1 MARPDE
7 DSFLAALRAAVRLR
21 DCLALALVPAIA
33 VVVFSLPVARRRSLA
48 FAYRDPSLLT
58 AYTAQFVH
66 FDAAHLAANVLG
78 YVLVAGFGYV
88 LAALS
93 GYRRL
98 FGVTAATYLVAFPP
112 ALSWLNLALPRNAIS
127 YGLSGVNM
135 AFVGLLALVLVAYG
149 SRLDDRIRVRYAPG
163 LFFAVVA
170 LIALIVPRAGT
181 VTGIGAASVVVAA
194 GYVLSARRSWPDQS
208 RSGRHPRLDRAG
220 WRDAGVLGV
229 VTLFGYQYIGFE
241 SLAGDSGIVNV
252 YVHLLGFCL
261 GFIVP
266 YTALALGVLGADR
279 AFLSD

>member
-1 MARPDE
+1 MGRPDD
-7 DSFLAALRAAVRLR
+7 DSFLAALRDAVRLR

-33 VVVFSLPVARRRSLA
+33 VAAFTLPVARRESLA

-66 FDAAHLAANVLG
+66 FDAAHLAANALG
-78 YVLVAGFGYV
+78 YVLVAGLGYV

-98 FGVTAATYLVAFPP
+98 FGVAASTYLLAFPP
-112 ALSWLNLALPRNAIS
+112 ALSWLNLALPRNAVG
-127 YGLSGVNM
+127 YGLSGLNM

-149 SRLDDRIRVRYAPG
+149 GRLDDRISVRYAPG

-181 VTGIGAASVVVAA
+181 VTGIGAASVFVAA
-194 GYVLSARRSWPDQS
+194 GYVVSARRSWPE
-208 RSGRHPRLDRAG
+208 RPGTGRRRLDRAG
-220 WRDAGVLGV
+220 WLDAGILGT
-229 VTLFGYQYIGFE
+229 VTLFGYQFVGFG
-241 SLAGDSGIVNV
+241 SLATGSGIVNV

-266 YTALALGVLGADR
+266 YIALVLGVLGADR
-279 AFLSD
+279 GFLSD